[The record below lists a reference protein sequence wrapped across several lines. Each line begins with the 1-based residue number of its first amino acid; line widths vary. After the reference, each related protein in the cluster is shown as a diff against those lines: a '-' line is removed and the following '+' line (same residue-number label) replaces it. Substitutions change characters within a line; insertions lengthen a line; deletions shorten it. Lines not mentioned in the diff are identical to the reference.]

1 MSSPRDIVNTYGY
14 YCATIHGYS
23 MYPLLCNHRD
33 SVYIEKANEYKKY
46 DVALFERAD
55 GQLVLHRIL
64 KIKDGIYYFS
74 GDNDLVIEK
83 VREQQ
88 LIGKMTEFSR
98 NGKKYKTSNSI
109 YKLYSLVWCFSP
121 FTRRILKKA
130 CMLFYK
136 SQS

>member
-1 MSSPRDIVNTYGY
+1 MSSPRELVNTYGY
-14 YCATIHGYS
+14 YCATVHGCS
-23 MYPLLCNHRD
+23 MYPLLYNHRD
-33 SVYIEKANEYKKY
+33 SVYIEKADEYKKY

-64 KIKDGIYYFS
+64 SIKDGVYYFS

-98 NGKKYKTSNSI
+98 KGKVYKTNNSM
-109 YKLYSLVWCFSP
+109 YRLYSYVWCYSP

-130 CMLFYK
+130 CMVFYNRHK
-136 SQS
+136 